1 MWGAFDP
8 TPNTLPPSVYPWSVR
23 CGTDTGEYIIYNNV
37 QYQVVDTY
45 FVTGI
50 ITRPTDMKKY
60 VEVWKFWEVIAKG
73 YVAPS
78 TVQDGCL
85 QNWFQQMFK
94 EKCESTQ
101 KTSEHVWSSHTARV
115 WTNRVELPI
124 LHMVS

>member
-1 MWGAFDP
+1 MGCVRSYAQHVAALCLSLVGA
-8 TPNTLPPSVYPWSVR
+8 LWH
-23 CGTDTGEYIIYNNV
+23 GHGGIYNNV